1 MKQLQLN
8 KLKRFLILIPIFI
21 LSCTNGEK
29 SISTSTIADSI
40 NLKSEIMNKEHD
52 TPKNGIVNFS
62 DDQKPKEFP
71 ITFRIIEG
79 DRIIKTINGDMIPL
93 TISDEFTTDQQKLI
107 LKIKNFKGKKIVGK
121 ISAKNANMNLRF
133 NQIKFADGSFD
144 GPFGREISVEIPKP
158 GEIWLIIGKN
168 LMADGKLTGKF
179 SVSLQQ

>member
-1 MKQLQLN
+1 MLL
-8 KLKRFLILIPIFI
+8 LPLLIC
-21 LSCTNGEK
+21 SCTKKNTHSK
-29 SISTSTIADSI
+29 MITKDSTEIPDQRSVENPADSSKGVVLSS
-40 NLKSEIMNKEHD
+40 NDEPD
-52 TPKNGIVNFS
+52 KNEMA
-62 DDQKPKEFP
+62 K
-71 ITFRIIEG
+71 TFRIIDG

-121 ISAKNANMNLRF
+121 ISAKNKDMNLRF

-144 GPFGREISVEIPKP
+144 GPFGRYISVEIPKP